1 MNDSLLSRTVTL
13 KMYDLIL
20 IQILLHI
27 VYSIM
32 DRLGWVT
39 RLSECVT
46 SLL

>member
-1 MNDSLLSRTVTL
+1 MNDSLMYRTVTL

-27 VYSIM
+27 VYHIM
-32 DRLGWVT
+32 DRLGWVA
-39 RLSECVT
+39 RMSDCVT